1 MVSRLPGALPFKLDI
16 ATLNAVLAAAVSV
29 ESANERPDATVE
41 SDGITV
47 VIIVEIE
54 AAWLI
59 RADTSMERAVL
70 SATFDVLN
78 EETAVLA
85 MVDNDVA

>member
-16 ATLNAVLAAAVSV
+16 AMLTAVLAATVSV
-29 ESANERPDATVE
+29 ESANERPDATVD
-41 SDGITV
+41 SDGMTV
-47 VIIVEIE
+47 VIMVEIE

-78 EETAVLA
+78 EDTAVLA